1 MKKDVI
7 SLAKSDFK
15 AMEDRSQAIDNVN
28 RKIQILRKRQIYK
41 TLTTA
46 TKSRVFILEKIKSWI
61 EKLDTKIF
69 DPQTLADMPIDRAMV
84 LLSKV
89 LTFTTKTMGQMDEL
103 DRICQEYLAAAPV
116 AQAVSS
122 NPLMAS
128 NEEKEKVKSEILK
141 AFVDGIKQSAANAI
155 VIQKENETKNLLE
168 MQKLDE
174 EKQAIEATSNKQKEP
189 VEQKKPD
196 TLDELEDLTPVELPE
211 YLTDDKLNK

>member
-174 EKQAIEATSNKQKEP
+174 EKQAIETTS
-189 VEQKKPD
+189 
-196 TLDELEDLTPVELPE
+196 
-211 YLTDDKLNK
+211 